1 MNLATLSQKLKFC
14 SLMSI
19 TYYIVLPIL
28 GMKKKTR
35 IHLQTILT
43 SAIVKEELSQ
53 AHLYIHT
60 DVCVPAN
67 AIISVELKH
76 NTYLEFPRVTQYD
89 N

>member
-1 MNLATLSQKLKFC
+1 
-14 SLMSI
+14 MSI

-28 GMKKKTR
+28 GVKKKKKKQEFWDIPQWHEAKH

-43 SAIVKEELSQ
+43 SAIVKGELSQ